1 MTQTQL
7 NWMQDNGY
15 DPEQYDMDLNGNVL
29 KRQAVV
35 AEEDQREVMSMPR
48 AFGTSFLGNLL
59 PSAAG
64 LYAGA
69 QTGALGG
76 SMFGLPGTVIGGIGG
91 GLLGGY
97 GAGKLQEKALEEF
110 APGAAE
116 EMARAQTD
124 QPVASYLGGFAPNA
138 LTMRPSVKG
147 LSGLL
152 RPTVRGKET
161 LRAALSN
168 PNFIAPAAN
177 VAANV
182 GASTAGQL
190 INVAE
195 GGEFSAPRFAAD
207 VALGTLFNKPTG
219 LGKRL
224 GFQDTPDNIQE
235 APGNLAKARDRAEFM
250 ANVPK
255 DFVTPRAERGAQDI
269 VKPGVNIGL
278 EAPDQYFTAEGKPLT
293 EKAYAADY
301 SKWWKSETE
310 PTTEFLQS
318 KADEVK
324 AQIPKDRLKELSNDP
339 EVGEVLRDPSKMEAF
354 VAKQADQTLED
365 VFQMMERRKGV
376 GQFATAEEAA
386 NQKALQELRAER
398 GLPNETALSDV
409 EAAYAA
415 RERTANVRAKELY
428 GPELTGISGR
438 PPSVSKASEGY
449 QLIRPPEPPRSAL
462 EAGREVYS
470 AKLEGSSGRP
480 PSLGAVANADKT
492 AYEAYSG
499 QQPAPEVVKNATDAA
514 REIYTRLQRPIEE
527 GPARKISQEDIN
539 LATEL
544 ANRRGLKVQLDRAF
558 AGSQEVRGMYLI
570 DKNTGD
576 RIIRIN
582 PLMATADTAIHEIG
596 HDIFKGVTNKGM
608 RRSLMDTAL
617 DSPAYKAELAAR
629 AEEVKAGKITE
640 QGARDIALEEGLIQA
655 FGEKMPDINRGEL
668 RAWFSA
674 FKASMKQLVTGKMS
688 PEDALAWMHYAT
700 TENVPWK
707 GMAVAKTGD
716 VGGEERLQRALENDS
731 AYLKAVESGDMET
744 AQRMVNEAAK
754 AAGYNEGP
762 LYHVGKSSWTEAD
775 RPVYTQD
782 SKELADKFL
791 KSLRRDYPEA
801 QAKKLYAQMEN
812 PAVQGR
818 DIERSSFLTSSE
830 LGKEQL
836 AEAMGKG
843 FDSVKGYYAGLGVP
857 EYLTTKPNQIKL
869 ADPVTYDNAGNVIPL
884 SERFNKQSSD
894 TRYQRPQQETPEFK
908 NWFGE
913 SKVVDA
919 DGKPLTVYHGT
930 AYGKFSERADSINAT
945 RQDMLQARAKSYAN
959 YNAANDLLTETQ
971 KKYGR
976 FSRNPESLQAR
987 ELYESA
993 YKDLESA
1000 KRNIPYEEE
1009 PGDVFRYVQAQD
1021 RGYLGAG
1028 FYFTANKNVATGYSE
1043 TSYRTRVAGEEK
1055 TPYVYETYLSIKNPY
1070 TGNEPIVSPKTDANA
1085 EYRLKGIR
1093 DIDER
1098 QREQG
1103 RITRERLIESGF
1115 DGVIR
1120 DYGEGIEYVAFY
1132 PEQIKS
1138 ATENRGTFDPL
1149 NKDIRYQRPI
1159 VGKAKDMAQET
1170 LNRISKFAEV
1180 DNLES
1185 RGGIHAVVAKGMR
1198 AFYATR
1204 SFMEGKPKAFEK
1216 AIYALSP
1223 ERQVMLGEHIGQ
1235 EFDQRRFIK
1244 PSNEIAEAYNE
1255 YRQQWQKFW
1264 PSENNQAGH
1273 TVRTAGGQRARLTD
1287 PYYGPF
1293 HMWSDNVRDIMT
1305 TKQGSPEYVKL
1316 QDDYIKQHV
1325 QAHQQNGVPLQEAQ
1339 TRAAAEFSEEV
1350 RALSVPYDPTAAGT
1364 FAGARKA
1371 QGIPLPHSWREY
1383 NIAKLIKSYDRRSAI
1398 DFAMQEHMEK
1408 SPEIMAALGS
1418 KTFFNDQPIPAQIK
1432 AAIPDISTDK
1442 SVQSILREMSGQ
1454 PAFKPDSVG
1463 AGASRGIGA
1472 LTIGTVSKATEIPTT
1487 MIAGLR
1493 YLQVSDYLPG
1503 TMKFIEKL
1511 ADWSA
1516 LQERSYASGL
1526 NKRDASQNMRQ
1537 VSGVAENAAG
1547 FLNKFAEGV
1556 SSVTGLNQLE
1566 KAARTLAQ
1574 GWGEVLVQINKN
1586 KAATG
1591 DKDAVR
1597 MLDTLSPDWRT
1608 RSDADL
1614 AAQFGK
1620 LMQGSY
1626 DMTQLPAWM
1635 LESGAAPYL
1644 TWSKWSAGQY
1654 SNFVKFAIEPAMQGN
1669 VKPLIGHLL
1678 IGVMG
1683 GAAVDQ
1689 IREWMN
1695 NREGRDVNWSE
1706 LESWM
1711 QQNQG
1716 QLGAEGMKQ
1725 LSVKLLNIMQGVGT
1739 FGIAGDIAKMVTTAA
1754 VGGTAQGMATAP
1766 VANAV
1771 FDTSKKVAAA
1781 LKAIDDGEDFGLVL
1795 RQAMGDIAQT
1805 HIQVARV
1812 GRNWLDEQENLRYDD
1827 RRQRRL
1833 FDELTGAPTQAGTF
1847 SVNYGNLA
1855 ERAFERGNITEKTGE
1870 EAFNLVSRARQEA
1883 TSGEDYASRIR
1894 KLKTSQNQIMP
1905 SLERQPQKAARYLSF
1920 VEGAEP
1926 GKGGETLKRYYTRQN
1941 EDKYRKS
1948 LIEGMSGIR

>member
-1 MTQTQL
+1 MTQEQYKWL
-7 NWMQDNGY
+7 QDNGY
-15 DPEQYDMDLNGNVL
+15 DPTVHDVDDQGNIFENPINQPQQ
-29 KRQAVV
+29 K
-35 AEEDQREVMSMPR
+35 EVMSVPR

-59 PSAAG
+59 PSAAA
-64 LYAGA
+64 LAGGA
-69 QTGALGG
+69 AGMEGGAALGA
-76 SMFGLPGTVIGGIGG
+76 FGGPAAPVTVPLFSILGGIGG
-91 GLLGGY
+91 GLGAGYLGGK
-97 GAGKLQEKALEEF
+97 GQQAALEKF
-110 APGAAE
+110 APSAIE
-116 EMARAQTD
+116 EMQRAETD
-124 QPVASYLGGFAPNA
+124 QPVASWAGGAAPA
-138 LTMRPSVKG
+138 LLTFKPSFKGISG
-147 LSGLL
+147 LSAPLM
-152 RPTVRGKET
+152 RGRDTFTKFDPAT
-161 LRAALSN
+161 IARFTPAALN
-168 PNFIAPAAN
+168 VGVNAAN
-177 VAANV
+177 A
-182 GASTAGQL
+182 GAGQL
-190 INVAE
+190 VNMSE
-195 GGEFSAPRFAAD
+195 GGEFSLPRFAAD
-207 VALGTLFNKPTG
+207 TAFGSIVSNPNAIGRKMGFPSLTPQRGPVERMDLAGENARRADIATMAEDVAASDRATEL
-219 LGKRL
+219 LGKEPSRS
-224 GFQDTPDNIQE
+224 GPMFGPD
-235 APGNLAKARDRAEFM
+235 ARKF
-250 ANVPK
+250 
-255 DFVTPRAERGAQDI
+255 DI
-269 VKPGVNIGL
+269 Y
-278 EAPDQYFTAEGKPLT
+278 E
-293 EKAYAADY
+293 
-301 SKWWKSETE
+301 
-310 PTTEFLQS
+310 
-318 KADEVK
+318 
-324 AQIPKDRLKELSNDP
+324 
-339 EVGEVLRDPSKMEAF
+339 
-354 VAKQADQTLED
+354 
-365 VFQMMERRKGV
+365 
-376 GQFATAEEAA
+376 
-386 NQKALQELRAER
+386 NQKAVTEAFDKLGIEKNPETIQDFVNDPMLSNFRDDPAAVLDYVSEKTGLKSRSEAEI
-398 GLPNETALSDV
+398 N
-409 EAAYAA
+409 
-415 RERTANVRAKELY
+415 
-428 GPELTGISGR
+428 
-438 PPSVSKASEGY
+438 ASEARRAAEAFESEYAGKSTEFAAKPTEQPIDPRRASVAENRKAIEEVLTKMKAAPPEEFMQDLANDPVIGNLRDDPQAFQDFIGQKAEKY
-449 QLIRPPEPPRSAL
+449 LEKSWQRSMDDINRISKNLEEGFGKEEVAEFDRAQARREEAKNLGIKDIRPAR
-462 EAGREVYS
+462 
-470 AKLEGSSGRP
+470 
-480 PSLGAVANADKT
+480 
-492 AYEAYSG
+492 
-499 QQPAPEVVKNATDAA
+499 DAA
-514 REIYTRLQRPIEE
+514 EEIHQRFQRPVEE
-527 GPARKISQEDIN
+527 GPARITQEDLDAASEI
-539 LATEL
+539 A
-544 ANRRGLKVQLDRAF
+544 AMRGLKITFADLGGGRGKFQLKTAD
-558 AGSQEVRGMYLI
+558 GVPLI
-570 DKNTGD
+570 EIDPNA
-576 RIIRIN
+576 
-582 PLMATADTAIHEIG
+582 ATRDTAIHEIG
-596 HDIFKGVTNKGM
+596 HDVYARSVGEGM
-608 RRSLMDTAL
+608 RKGLVATAE
-617 DSPAYKAELAAR
+617 DSPVYKAEYEAR
-629 AEEVKAGKITE
+629 INARDE
-640 QGARDIALEEGLIQA
+640 QGNPTHTEAQARDIALEEGLIQA
-655 FGEKMPDINRGEL
+655 FGEAYPNVKSGAIRQ
-668 RAWFSA
+668 WFNA
-674 FKASMKQLVTGKMS
+674 IKASMKDLVGMKLS
-688 PEDALAWMHYAT
+688 PEDASAYLYYLT
-700 TENVPWK
+700 NENVPWK
-707 GMAVAKTGD
+707 GVAVAKGGD
-716 VGGEERLQRALENDS
+716 VGEERLQRGQNADIDGISDPVRHWTPIELTPSEKKFFGSLGKADMSEAFGFSPDERMFNSKDYIQNVDGVTYVRPSSVEALNSYVKDIVSFDRTEKLPPS
-731 AYLKAVESGDMET
+731 F
-744 AQRMVNEAAK
+744 
-754 AAGYNEGP
+754 YN
-762 LYHVGKSSWTEAD
+762 TE
-775 RPVYTQD
+775 
-782 SKELADKFL
+782 F
-791 KSLRRDYPEA
+791 
-801 QAKKLYAQMEN
+801 
-812 PAVQGR
+812 
-818 DIERSSFLTSSE
+818 IERLNSA
-830 LGKEQL
+830 KN
-836 AEAMGKG
+836 
-843 FDSVKGYYAGLGVP
+843 P
-857 EYLTTKPNQIKL
+857 
-869 ADPVTYDNAGNVIPL
+869 YDDI
-884 SERFNKQSSD
+884 
-894 TRYQRPQQETPEFK
+894 RYQRAQQETPEFK

-930 AYGKFSERADSINAT
+930 RSPEDFNTFRTDSGHNYGPGAYFTPEARRASGYAGENEGARVYSTYVKVEKPYIVQSDAT
-945 RQDMLQARAKSYAN
+945 VQDLGYKLRQDP
-959 YNAANDLLTETQ
+959 ANDALMQSLVQRYGDKNNVGNADVGNAWLRSQGYDGIIKERNRYTED
-971 KKYGR
+971 G
-976 FSRNPESLQAR
+976 FVPEIVEVVAFNPEQ
-987 ELYESA
+987 
-993 YKDLESA
+993 
-1000 KRNIPYEEE
+1000 
-1009 PGDVFRYVQAQD
+1009 V
-1021 RGYLGAG
+1021 
-1028 FYFTANKNVATGYSE
+1028 
-1043 TSYRTRVAGEEK
+1043 
-1055 TPYVYETYLSIKNPY
+1055 
-1070 TGNEPIVSPKTDANA
+1070 
-1085 EYRLKGIR
+1085 
-1093 DIDER
+1093 
-1098 QREQG
+1098 
-1103 RITRERLIESGF
+1103 
-1115 DGVIR
+1115 
-1120 DYGEGIEYVAFY
+1120 
-1132 PEQIKS
+1132 KS
-1138 ATENRGTFDPL
+1138 ATGNRGTFDPL

-1170 LNRISKFAEV
+1170 LNRISKFAEL

-1216 AIYALSP
+1216 AINALSP
-1223 ERQVMLGEHIGQ
+1223 ERRLMLGEHIGQ
-1235 EFDQRRFIK
+1235 ELDQRRFIK

-1264 PSENNQAGH
+1264 PAENNQAGH

-1316 QDDYIKQHV
+1316 QDDYIKYHV

-1383 NIAKLIKSYDRRSAI
+1383 DILKLINNYDRRSAI
-1398 DFAMQEHMEK
+1398 DFAMQEHMER

-1463 AGASRGIGA
+1463 AGASRSIGA

-1493 YLQVSDYLPG
+1493 YLQMSDYLPG

-1556 SSVTGLNQLE
+1556 SSVTGLNKLE
-1566 KAARTLAQ
+1566 QAARTLAQ

-1695 NREGRDVNWSE
+1695 NREGRDVNWNE

-1739 FGIAGDIAKMVTTAA
+1739 FGIAGDLAKMVTTAA

-1855 ERAFERGNITEKTGE
+1855 ERAFERGDITEKTGE

-1894 KLKTSQNQIMP
+1894 KLKTSQNAIMP
-1905 SLERQPQKAARYLSF
+1905 SLERQPMKAARYLSF

-1926 GKGGETLKRYYTRQN
+1926 GKGSETLKRYYTRQN

>member
-1 MTQTQL
+1 MTQNQL
-7 NWMQDNGY
+7 DWMQDNGL
-15 DPEQYDMDLNGNVL
+15 DPVEYDMTPDGRVL
-29 KRQAVV
+29 RKQAAV
-35 AEEDQREVMSMPR
+35 AQEPEREVMSMPR
-48 AFGTSFLGNLL
+48 AFGTSFLGNLV
-59 PSAAG
+59 PSAASI
-64 LYAGA
+64 AGA
-69 QTGALGG
+69 AAGMKGGAALGA
-76 SMFGLPGTVIGGIGG
+76 FGGPVGAAIGGGIGGIGG
-91 GLLGGY
+91 GL
-97 GAGKLQEKALEEF
+97 GAGYLAGKGQQALLENY
-110 APGAAE
+110 APEAAAE
-116 EMARAQTD
+116 MQRAETD
-124 QPVASYLGGFAPNA
+124 QPVMSYLGGFAPNA
-138 LTMRPSVKG
+138 LTMSPSVKG

-152 RPTVRGKET
+152 RPTVRGEET
-161 LRAALSN
+161 LRAALTN
-168 PNFIAPAAN
+168 PNFLNPAINVGAN
-177 VAANV
+177 VA
-182 GASTAGQL
+182 GSTAGQL
-190 INVAE
+190 VNMSE

-219 LGKRL
+219 FGKRL
-224 GFQDTPDNIQE
+224 GFSDIPENVQE
-235 APGNLAKARDRAEFM
+235 APGDLAKSRDRAELM

-255 DFVTPRAERGAQDI
+255 EFATPRAERGSQDI
-269 VKPGVNIGL
+269 AKPGVNIGL

-310 PTTEFLQS
+310 PTTELL
-318 KADEVK
+318 KAKAEEVK
-324 AQIPKDRLKELSNDP
+324 AKIPRDKLKELSNDP

-365 VFQMMERRKGV
+365 VFQMMESRK
-376 GQFATAEEAA
+376 AEEISRTEEASKAQQMQAEKARVEAEQNAIEIQKLQDLEASQALTDEAA
-386 NQKALQELRAER
+386 ARLQVLKSRRAELLYANKDQGPVQLKNIR
-398 GLPNETALSDV
+398 EQSDPAIAQAQKEV
-409 EAAYAA
+409 ADA
-415 RERTANVRAKELY
+415 RAIAED
-428 GPELTGISGR
+428 IW
-438 PPSVSKASEGY
+438 
-449 QLIRPPEPPRSAL
+449 
-462 EAGREVYS
+462 
-470 AKLEGSSGRP
+470 
-480 PSLGAVANADKT
+480 
-492 AYEAYSG
+492 
-499 QQPAPEVVKNATDAA
+499 
-514 REIYTRLQRPIEE
+514 TRLQRPE
-527 GPARKISQEDIN
+527 GKQSNKITQEDIN

-558 AGSQEVRGMYLI
+558 AGSQEVRGMYLV

-629 AEEVKAGKITE
+629 AEEVKAGKITQE
-640 QGARDIALEEGLIQA
+640 QANDIALEEGLVQA

-707 GMAVAKTGD
+707 GVATAKTSGQ
-716 VGGEERLQRALENDS
+716 ERLQRGEKPPELEALNAQLKQAQEAERDYKQQNPYDREGIKALE
-731 AYLKAVESGDMET
+731 A
-744 AQRMVNEAAK
+744 
-754 AAGYNEGP
+754 
-762 LYHVGKSSWTEAD
+762 
-775 RPVYTQD
+775 D
-782 SKELADKFL
+782 SKKAMNAYFEKSQAYEEANPKYPGIENAPEFLPSEDKYYRSFQDPADDQTGLRHMAQGKIWPDAFVMEIESPRGVIDANNNALRGRFKPEQVTKIIHDVDSFEPYPHDYIAELKRKYPNAEIVDGVLNDREDGYRILGPAKSEPSAD
-791 KSLRRDYPEA
+791 
-801 QAKKLYAQMEN
+801 
-812 PAVQGR
+812 
-818 DIERSSFLTSSE
+818 
-830 LGKEQL
+830 
-836 AEAMGKG
+836 
-843 FDSVKGYYAGLGVP
+843 
-857 EYLTTKPNQIKL
+857 
-869 ADPVTYDNAGNVIPL
+869 
-884 SERFNKQSSD
+884 SSD
-894 TRYQRPQQETPEFK
+894 IRYQRAQQETPEFK

-919 DGKPLTVYHGT
+919 EGKPLTVYHGT
-930 AYGKFSERADSINAT
+930 RSPQDFNTFRTDSGHNYGPGAYFTPEARRASGYAGEQEGARVYSTYVSVEKPYTVQSDAT
-945 RQDMLQARAKSYAN
+945 IQDLGYKLRQDP
-959 YNAANDLLTETQ
+959 ANDALIQKLLQKYNSTDKNILGNAEVGNAWLREQGYDGIIKQRNRYTEDG
-971 KKYGR
+971 YVPEVVEVVA
-976 FSRNPESLQAR
+976 FNPEQVK
-987 ELYESA
+987 SA
-993 YKDLESA
+993 
-1000 KRNIPYEEE
+1000 
-1009 PGDVFRYVQAQD
+1009 
-1021 RGYLGAG
+1021 
-1028 FYFTANKNVATGYSE
+1028 TANKGS
-1043 TSYRTRVAGEEK
+1043 
-1055 TPYVYETYLSIKNPY
+1055 
-1070 TGNEPIVSPKTDANA
+1070 
-1085 EYRLKGIR
+1085 
-1093 DIDER
+1093 
-1098 QREQG
+1098 
-1103 RITRERLIESGF
+1103 
-1115 DGVIR
+1115 
-1120 DYGEGIEYVAFY
+1120 
-1132 PEQIKS
+1132 
-1138 ATENRGTFDPL
+1138 FDPL
-1149 NKDIRYQRPI
+1149 SKDIRYQRPT
-1159 VGKAKDMAQET
+1159 VGQAKDMAQET
-1170 LNRISKFAEV
+1170 LNRVSKFAEL
-1180 DNLES
+1180 DNLEA
-1185 RGGIHAVVAKGMR
+1185 RGGIHAVVAKAMK

-1204 SFMEGKPKAFEK
+1204 SFMEGRPQAFEK
-1216 AIYALSP
+1216 AMYELSP
-1223 ERQVMLGEHIGQ
+1223 ERRVMLGKHIGQ
-1235 EFDQRRFIK
+1235 EFDQQRFVK
-1244 PSNEIAEAYNE
+1244 PPSEIAAAYNE
-1255 YRQQWQKFW
+1255 YRQEWQKFW
-1264 PSENNQAGH
+1264 PDEANKAGH
-1273 TVRTAGGQRARLTD
+1273 TIRSAGGQRARLTD

-1293 HMWSDNVRDIMT
+1293 HMWNDNVRDIMT
-1305 TKQGSPEYVKL
+1305 NKQGSPEYVKL

-1325 QAHQQNGVPLQEAQ
+1325 QAHQQRGIPLQEAQ
-1339 TRAAAEFSEEV
+1339 TRAAAEFADEV
-1350 RALSVPYDPTAAGT
+1350 RTMSVPYDPTAAGT

-1371 QGIPLPHSWREY
+1371 QGIPLPESWREY
-1383 NIAKLIKSYDRRSAI
+1383 DIVKLIKSYDRRSAI

-1408 SPEIMAALGS
+1408 SPEVMAALGA

-1432 AAIPDISTDK
+1432 AAIPNISTDK

-1454 PAFKPDSVG
+1454 PARKPDEVAS
-1463 AGASRGIGA
+1463 GASRGISA
-1472 LTIGTVSKATEIPTT
+1472 LTIGTVSKATEVPTT

-1493 YLQVSDYLPG
+1493 YLQMSDYLPG

-1556 SSVTGLNQLE
+1556 SSVTGLNKLE
-1566 KAARTLAQ
+1566 QAARTMAQ

-1695 NREGRDVNWSE
+1695 NREGRDVNWNE

-1725 LSVKLLNIMQGVGT
+1725 LSVKLLNMVQSVGT
-1739 FGIAGDIAKMVTTAA
+1739 FGIAGDLAKMVTTAA
-1754 VGGTAQGMATAP
+1754 VGGSAQGMATAP

-1855 ERAFERGNITEKTGE
+1855 ERAFERGEITSKTGE
-1870 EAFNLVSRARQEA
+1870 EAFNLVSRARTEA
-1883 TSGEDYASRIR
+1883 TSPEDYASRIR
-1894 KLKTSQNQIMP
+1894 KLKTSQNAIMP
-1905 SLERQPQKAARYLSF
+1905 SLDRQPQKAARYLGF

-1926 GKGGETLKRYYTRQN
+1926 GKGSETLKRYYTRQN